1 MPALTAAPRDHLT
14 DAQVTGLLTSPALE
28 VAAGCELL
36 NANLTVREDISNDLA
51 GGRISYNLYWRIHRA
66 CDLSLSRSLTWGVDL
81 VRPFMVLTDGLT
93 GVSARWNVGVFA
105 LTTPDRRVGETPE
118 TYDVQGYDRLYL
130 LDRQVGDSYEIAGGV
145 EYLKAVRDTIAAAGL
160 SGVLL
165 DGSAAGV
172 TLPRAMTWPL
182 VSDGGDSEPVTWLRV
197 VNDLLTAIN
206 YRAVWADQDGLF
218 RSGPYVEPTAR
229 PVEWTFD
236 ADDVTSGIVGEDR
249 SVLEDVWAT
258 PNRWLFV
265 RSNLPGDPPPEPTDG
280 AGVYTV
286 NNVDGTVLGL
296 STPASVLTSQNARGL
311 VWPRT
316 FDYDAASQAALVAL
330 GDRRVASD
338 LRSAT
343 KYDLTT
349 GPFPGAGHAD
359 IYRYTD
365 AAVGSRKV
373 QAAQWEFDL
382 AGSDVRWLWEAV

>member
-1 MPALTAAPRDHLT
+1 MQALTAAPRDHLT
-14 DAQVTGLLTSPALE
+14 DEQVTGLLTSPALE
-28 VAAGCELL
+28 VSAGCDLL
-36 NANLTVREDISNDLA
+36 NADLTVREDISDDLL
-51 GGRISYNLYWRIHRA
+51 GGRVTYNLYARIHRV

-93 GVSARWNVGVFA
+93 GVAARWNVGVFA

-130 LDRQVGDSYEIAGGV
+130 LDRPVGDSYEIASGV

-197 VNDLLTAIN
+197 VNDLLTPIN

-229 PVEWTFD
+229 PDEWTFD
-236 ADDVTSGIVGEDR
+236 ADDLTSGIVGEGR

-258 PNRWLFV
+258 PNRWVFV

-311 VWPRT
+311 VWPQV
-316 FDYDAASQAALVAL
+316 FDYDAASQVALVAL

-338 LRSAT
+338 LRSTT

-365 AAVGSRKV
+365 AAVGTRKV
-373 QAAQWEFDL
+373 QAAQWDFDL